1 MQFLLFSVTLV
12 VHVWII
18 LQCVNSPKTVS
29 EKDLLFPRPSNEALQ
44 VYTPLSFSDRLCIT
58 KLPLTLLTV
67 SPSFVHCVVIIVLA
81 LG

>member
-1 MQFLLFSVTLV
+1 MHFLLFSVTLV

-29 EKDLLFPRPSNEALQ
+29 EKDLLFPRPPNEALQ

-58 KLPLTLLTV
+58 KSPLTTSLTV
-67 SPSFVHCVVIIVLA
+67 SPSFVHCVLIVLA